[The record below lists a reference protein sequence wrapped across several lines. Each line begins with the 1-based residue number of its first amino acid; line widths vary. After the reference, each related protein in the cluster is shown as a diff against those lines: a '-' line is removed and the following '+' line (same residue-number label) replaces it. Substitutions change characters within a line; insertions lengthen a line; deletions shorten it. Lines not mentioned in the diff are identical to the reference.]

1 MDAYQLKL
9 VIMIEN
15 LIARD
20 YPDPVEKKIIQD
32 IIKIFKK
39 SLEKDYG
46 KEKKMNRR
54 LHAKS
59 HGLLEAELIVEENLP
74 LNLRVGI
81 FKTPRTFRA
90 LVRFSNGASK
100 ISEDYKRGVRGMA
113 IKILEVDTSS
123 LQSDRSAN
131 TQDILLTNN
140 KVIFP
145 GTLKMQKKAMQALFV
160 CWIYFIPILL
170 SFKLK
175 GLLNFL
181 SGQIHISNVLE
192 QTYFSGTPYLF
203 GEGQVIKWQAKHSK
217 PRNSKIPGNPGKN
230 FLRDRLSKDL
240 SENEFSFDLC
250 IQLQNNVST
259 EPIEDSAI
267 EWGTPFIKVGTIRLL
282 QQDFNKIEQKKIE
295 DRIVF
300 SPWNTLATHRPLGG
314 INRIRKEIYNE
325 LLLFRKQHNMH
336 IM

>member
-1 MDAYQLKL
+1 
-9 VIMIEN
+9 MIEN

-20 YPDPVEKKIIQD
+20 NTQPIEKKIIGD

-39 SLEKDYG
+39 SLERNYG

-54 LHAKS
+54 FHAKS

-90 LVRFSNGASK
+90 LVRFSNGSSE

-113 IKILEVDTSS
+113 IKILDVGTSS
-123 LQSDRSAN
+123 LESDSPGN

-145 GTLKMQKKAMQALFV
+145 GTLKMQKKAMQTLFV

-170 SFKLK
+170 SFRLK

-181 SGQIHISNVLE
+181 RGQIQMANVLE

-203 GEGQVIKWQAKHSK
+203 GEGQAIKWRAKNLK
-217 PRNSKIPGNPGKN
+217 PRISKMPRNPGKN

-250 IQLQNNVST
+250 IQLQKDVRT

-267 EWGTPFIKVGTIRLL
+267 EWVTPFIKVGTIRLL
-282 QQDFNKIEQKKIE
+282 QQGFSKLEQKKIE